1 MRNTSTRVGIRP
13 KSAPGQIPDET
24 TMPVRPSQ
32 KDLTGNESSLH
43 KLPFNRGAFFTSA
56 FGEASNRLA
65 EQTRRR

>member
-1 MRNTSTRVGIRP
+1 
-13 KSAPGQIPDET
+13 
-24 TMPVRPSQ
+24 MPVRPSQ